1 MYPESSA
8 RGRGR
13 GAVNGGKSAPI
24 RSVEITI
31 SADQT
36 HHLPTQRLNLIA
48 IKQLR
53 LNLIAIKQLRADLKA
68 LLVIGRDVLIVHW
81 KMVWI

>member
-1 MYPESSA
+1 M
-8 RGRGR
+8 
-13 GAVNGGKSAPI
+13 

-53 LNLIAIKQLRADLKA
+53 ADPKA
-68 LLVIGRDVLIVHW
+68 LLVIGRDVLIVQW
-81 KMVWI
+81 KVVRI